1 MFFLSEIDHKKLINQ
16 ILPHARDVGVSDD
29 LRGWSWHKTPLKPYY
44 DDVRIPMYSVCSKY
58 CPTGRDVFLNIVR
71 KTKGTLNQKVKM
83 GAAIHETVRTRISAF
98 IDGKD
103 LDFNE
108 WYDEVLKE
116 KAIAEPD
123 VVLRD
128 RSKNVWQYTGVM
140 CQSHFIEGVSRQPY
154 ASKRDVMATALPFLI
169 EHRISGELL
178 GLSGLLGIDCYDYL
192 RNVVFDLKVADEVK
206 DWFRLYPTGYA
217 VVLESVYEIPVDV
230 GCTVYVSFRENKLT
244 VSTDLFFINDDMR
257 SWWIEERDKKL
268 EIVAQKKDPGF
279 PNTCYEDCMYRAE
292 CA

>member
-16 ILPHARDVGVSDD
+16 ILPSAREVGVSED
-29 LRGWSWHKTPLKPYY
+29 LRGWSWHKPPLKPYY
-44 DDVRIPMYSVCSKY
+44 DGVRIPMYSVCSKY
-58 CPTGRDVFLNIVR
+58 CPTGRDVFMNLVKKAKGSLNHR
-71 KTKGTLNQKVKM
+71 VKQ
-83 GAAIHETVRTRISAF
+83 GAAIHETVRTTLNAF
-98 IDGKD
+98 IDGKE
-103 LDFNE
+103 FNFE
-108 WYDEVLKE
+108 DWYNEILRGKGIDKPDEVL
-116 KAIAEPD
+116 
-123 VVLRD
+123 LD
-128 RSKNVWQYTGVM
+128 RSRSAWQFTSVM
-140 CQSHFIEGVSRQPY
+140 CKSHFMDGVSRQPY
-154 ASKRDVMATALPFLI
+154 ASKRDVMATALPFLV

-192 RNVVFDLKVADEVK
+192 RNVVFDLKVADEAR
-206 DWFRLYPTGYA
+206 DWYRLYPTGYA
-217 VVLESVYEIPVDV
+217 IVLESVYEIPVDV

-244 VSTDLFFINDDMR
+244 VSTDLFFISDDVR